1 MIKRTAILLI
11 AIVLLIGVLLG
22 LVSAPIALLV
32 GIIVGLFQ
40 LPDEDFLNTSSN
52 IQKFLL
58 QATVV
63 GLGFGINVTDAIEV
77 GSQSL
82 LISLVTIISTF
93 LIAFGIRHLIGSE
106 KKLTMLIASGTAICG
121 GSAIAAISPT
131 IKANA
136 AQTSVALA
144 VIFVLNAI
152 ALFIFPAIGRFFHLG
167 EAQYGVLCA
176 LAIHDTSSVVGASQS
191 FGEQSVMIATTTKLV
206 RAFWIVPLAVAIGF
220 SNKSEQKSRL
230 PWFMALFIIA
240 VIISSFVP
248 WMQDINTKIVW
259 VSQKLL
265 ILVLFLI
272 GLQITIPKL
281 KSLGLKSMIVGVSTW
296 VLLIFLSLFYVI
308 NYM

>member
-40 LPDEDFLNTSSN
+40 LPDEGFLNTSSN

-93 LIAFGIRHLIGSE
+93 LIAFGIRQLIGSE

-206 RAFWIVPLAVAIGF
+206 RAFWIVPLAIAIGI

-230 PWFMALFIIA
+230 PWFMALFVIA

-248 WMQDINTKIVW
+248 WMQDINTRIVW
-259 VSQKLL
+259 LSQKLL

>member
-40 LPDEDFLNTSSN
+40 LPDEGFLNTSSD

-93 LIAFGIRHLIGSE
+93 LIAFGIRQLIGSE

-230 PWFMALFIIA
+230 PWFMALFVVA

>member
-1 MIKRTAILLI
+1 MIKRTAIILI

-40 LPDEDFLNTSSN
+40 LPDEGFLNTSSN

-93 LIAFGIRHLIGSE
+93 LIAFGIRQLIGSE

-191 FGEQSVMIATTTKLV
+191 FGEHSVMIATTTKLV
-206 RAFWIVPLAVAIGF
+206 RAFWIVPLAIAIGF

-230 PWFMALFIIA
+230 PWFMALFIVA

>member
-1 MIKRTAILLI
+1 MIKRTAIILI

-40 LPDEDFLNTSSN
+40 LPDEGFLNTSSS

-93 LIAFGIRHLIGSE
+93 LIAFGIRQLIGSE

-191 FGEQSVMIATTTKLV
+191 FGEHSVMIATTTKLV
-206 RAFWIVPLAVAIGF
+206 RAFWIVPLAIAIGF

-230 PWFMALFIIA
+230 PWFMALFIVA